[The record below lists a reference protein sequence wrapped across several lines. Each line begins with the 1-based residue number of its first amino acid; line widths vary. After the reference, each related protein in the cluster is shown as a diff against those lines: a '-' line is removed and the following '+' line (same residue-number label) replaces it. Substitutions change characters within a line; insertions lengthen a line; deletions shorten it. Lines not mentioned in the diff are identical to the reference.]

1 MNITDPKEK
10 ELADMLPEAIVIDVW
25 SSVSKRELV
34 NALIYEGVYSKLEK
48 TITVEMIQALAKSI
62 VYLHDHAMYRKE
74 MLIHVL
80 KLIEKCPLAALICYT
95 DELSSYEEMKKWLSR
110 DTIQMLVWC
119 HLRKRDCMSH
129 DSELLG
135 ASTYWD

>member
-10 ELADMLPEAIVIDVW
+10 ELAAMLPEAIVIDVW

-34 NALIYEGVYSKLEK
+34 NALIYEGVYSKLEE
-48 TITVEMIQALAKSI
+48 TITVEMIQTLAKSI
-62 VYLHDHAMYRKE
+62 VRLHDTAMHRKD
-74 MLIHVL
+74 MLVHVFA
-80 KLIEKCPLAALICYT
+80 LIEKCPLAALICYT

-129 DSELLG
+129 DSVLLG
-135 ASTYWD
+135 ASTYWP